1 MQSTSINTYTNT
13 YDKIYCKH
21 IKRKSIVRVLLHSK
35 LFKQRVAGLILL
47 FSGIIMII
55 IEHDVTA
62 LICLSPFVL
71 AALFSKSY
79 IFYE

>member
-1 MQSTSINTYTNT
+1 MQFTSINTYTNT
-13 YDKIYCKH
+13 DGKIYCKH
-21 IKRKSIVRVLLHSK
+21 IKRKSIVKTLYKSK

-55 IEHDVTA
+55 IEHDVTS

>member
-21 IKRKSIVRVLLHSK
+21 IKRKSIVRVLLQSK
-35 LFKQRVAGLILL
+35 LFKQRLAGLTLVL
-47 FSGIIMII
+47 SGIIMLI
-55 IEHDVTA
+55 IEHDATA
-62 LICLSPFVL
+62 FICLSPFAL

-79 IFYE
+79 IFYN

>member
-1 MQSTSINTYTNT
+1 MKSTSIDTYVEI
-13 YDKIYCKH
+13 YDKVYYEPT
-21 IKRKSIVRVLLHSK
+21 IKKSIIKTLLHSK